1 MKYIIRPLLSKKIH
15 GTAVVPASKSYAQR
29 AIALSMLVDG
39 KTILY
44 NVGDSDDEKAA
55 MSIIKDSGAQLE
67 IEGDKL
73 IIKSKGYNPTVD
85 FEAFVHESG
94 LSTRMFTPILAN
106 TNHNVLITGL
116 GSILGRPMDF
126 FDVTLPKLG
135 ISISMN
141 KGKLPIKLQ
150 GPLKPCDLEVDGSLS
165 SQYITGLLYGYVAS
179 PYLGKQQIKVKN
191 LQSRPYLELSLDV
204 LKEFGVSV
212 SFKEDTLLFVG
223 PYHLKPSAINI
234 EADWS
239 SASFLILLGALFGSI
254 RLKNLNRHS
263 KQADIKFLIAI
274 QEYGANVYWEDQD
287 LIVEMNEKNAFDFD
301 ATHCPDLFPPLAV
314 LATLGTGRSSI
325 KGLHRLFHK
334 ESNRAETIREE
345 FSKLG
350 GRITLDIENDL
361 MLIDAVDQVSGGTV
375 SSRGDHR
382 IAMAL
387 SVLGLAAKNEVVIEN
402 AETVSKSFPSF
413 FEMLE
418 KLI

>member
-29 AIALSMLVDG
+29 AIALSMLVKG
-39 KTILY
+39 KTILK

-55 MSIIKDSGAQLE
+55 LSIIKDAGAQIVMDE
-67 IEGDKL
+67 NGL
-73 IIKSKGYNPTVD
+73 IIESNGYAPKAD
-85 FEAFVHESG
+85 FDAFVHESG

-135 ISISMN
+135 VSISMN

-179 PYLGKQQIKVKN
+179 TYLGKQQIKIKN

-212 SFKEDTLLFVG
+212 SFKNDILFFEG
-223 PYHLKPSAINI
+223 PYNLNTTTITI

-263 KQADIKFLIAI
+263 KQADIKYLIAI

-314 LATLGTGRSSI
+314 LATLGTGISRI

-350 GRITLDIENDL
+350 GKITLDIENDL
-361 MLIDAVDQVSGGTV
+361 MLIEAVSQVSGGIV

-382 IAMAL
+382 IAMSLAI
-387 SVLGLAAKNEVVIEN
+387 LGLAANEDVIIEN